1 MGTSAFA
8 PSRAMV
14 EEIGC
19 EELLQKPVTR
29 STLRLLLARIHV
41 DCTTPSATA
50 LQQSPQQLAGCHLL
64 YAEDSLP
71 SQKIVKKMLEKVGAK
86 CTVVDNGKK
95 AVETVLNDFTMFDCI
110 LMVRRL
116 IEMML
121 VFSVMPRRIKA
132 SDATYSA
139 VALTTSCMEL
149 TF

>member
-1 MGTSAFA
+1 
-8 PSRAMV
+8 MV

-71 SQKIVKKMLEKVGAK
+71 SQKIVKRILEKAGAK

-95 AVETVLNDFTMFDCI
+95 AVETVLNDPATIFDCI
-110 LMVRRL
+110 LMVGHF
-116 IEMML
+116 IELML
-121 VFSVMPRRIKA
+121 VFINSSTNQKR
-132 SDATYSA
+132 
-139 VALTTSCMEL
+139 
-149 TF
+149 F